1 MSRRKPT
8 FDPHDRQRIF
18 PFHEVKPVINHGYT
32 YVDRITQASS
42 GMTILQYYAQ
52 KYTHSSRAEW
62 QEHFRTGRM
71 FCNGKAAGEELVL
84 QAGDRLEYR
93 RPPWEEPGV
102 PKDIPVLDETSD
114 WMVFAKPSGIPV
126 LPGGGYLMNTMVHI
140 LRERHGRALAPVHRL
155 GRGTS
160 GAILFSRS
168 ATAAARLGA
177 AMRERRIEKTY
188 LAIVAG
194 QPPEDAFTIE
204 APIGRVAH
212 PLLGSVHAAT
222 EAGKPSVSHF
232 RVLRRD
238 AGESSSVVEVRIPT
252 GRPHQIRI
260 HAAAA
265 GFPLAGDPLYGV
277 GGVPLIPET
286 GRAAVPGD
294 CGYTLHSWKIR
305 FPESTD
311 GTDRLVIAPLTN
323 TLAQYAGIT

>member
-1 MSRRKPT
+1 M
-8 FDPHDRQRIF
+8 
-18 PFHEVKPVINHGYT
+18 INAGYT
-32 YVDRITQASS
+32 YVDRITPDSA
-42 GMTILQYYAQ
+42 GMPILQYYVQ
-52 KYTHSSRAEW
+52 RYPHSSRNEW
-62 QEHFRTGRM
+62 REHFRLGRM
-71 FCNGKAAGEELVL
+71 FCNGSAVGEDHAL

-93 RPPWEEPGV
+93 RPPWGEPDV
-102 PKDIPVLDETSD
+102 PTVIPVLEESAD

-140 LRERHGRALAPVHRL
+140 LRERYGTSLAPVHRL

-168 ATAAARLGA
+168 AEAAARLGA
-177 AMRERRIEKTY
+177 AMRERRVEKTY

-194 QPPEDAFTIE
+194 IPPEDAFTID

-212 PLLGSVHAAT
+212 PLLGSVHAAS
-222 EAGKPSVSHF
+222 EGGKASVSHF

-238 AGESSSVVEVRIPT
+238 AGESTSVVEVRIPT

-265 GFPLAGDPLYGV
+265 GYPLAGDPLYGV
-277 GGVPLIPET
+277 GGLPLT
-286 GRAAVPGD
+286 ADKGRAAVPGD

-305 FPESTD
+305 FTD
-311 GTDRLVIAPLTN
+311 LDKKTIREVVAEPPN
-323 TLAQYAGIT
+323 TLALHAGIP